1 MSWIIYDSI
10 TGGLPTYKD
19 SVTASKT
26 LKSQIRK
33 IGWIDIGMAIAN
45 NSQKNKSQGGGS
57 LIIKLVLKGMNEV
70 WDLINHY
77 LIPSVAVDKMDIKP
91 AIQSMK
97 SLKERVP
104 ESLVGVFGI
113 DFLGKVVRSVIVPVY
128 LILIVCSLAMGLFL
142 SGYLPSTEF
151 NFSGSD
157 LPFELITISWIP
169 LVGAFYLGKLFSS
182 IFERLVTMVKV
193 VYFTIFYTQI
203 THPEKIAEDLREQLV
218 DYLKLDHVNEVHN
231 LDVQDNN

>member
-1 MSWIIYDSI
+1 
-10 TGGLPTYKD
+10 
-19 SVTASKT
+19 
-26 LKSQIRK
+26 
-33 IGWIDIGMAIAN
+33 
-45 NSQKNKSQGGGS
+45 
-57 LIIKLVLKGMNEV
+57 
-70 WDLINHY
+70 
-77 LIPSVAVDKMDIKP
+77 
-91 AIQSMK
+91 
-97 SLKERVP
+97 
-104 ESLVGVFGI
+104 
-113 DFLGKVVRSVIVPVY
+113 
-128 LILIVCSLAMGLFL
+128 MGLFL